1 MSISERN
8 PSLSRVA
15 VLAAGGGAGVIRV
28 DFDAGVIA
36 NVAVLTIGKAQGHQ
50 FFIDEVSLRQ
60 ALELMQ
66 AMPEGLK
73 VRVRHPTPAELQSG
87 VDNDPTRM
95 IGRLTSPRI
104 VDGCLRADLRLGEYA
119 SRVPGYGD
127 VRSYLLALAAND
139 PTGFG
144 LSPVI
149 DYEVDPATMAARI
162 HALIA
167 ADTVGTPAANPAGL
181 LAALPATH
189 ETAGDVPADFAG
201 GSVPPAPL
209 PVTAGSTPTPAKA
222 GKKGGST
229 VDPKLLEVLRA
240 AGLDPNAA
248 TPEQIQ
254 SFIDSLDESKFAD
267 LLAKAKA
274 AGVTL
279 PERTHAVPP
288 AAPASAAPA
297 AAPLAARSD
306 AVALETQRVNAIR
319 ALAALYKLQDHPV
332 VSEQIV
338 AGADLPTAKQA
349 LLAALAAKNAPIS
362 GAVSVGAD
370 RNLASLAAGLSDAVT
385 LRAGGKLERP
395 SERAREFHG
404 MRLTAMAR
412 AFLNKL
418 GVDTT
423 GMSDVAVAQLSFN
436 KAALMSRGI
445 AMLNLATGD
454 FPAILGDAINK
465 RLRAAYDETPATW
478 SAWARRNTNA
488 DFKTIS
494 VVQLSEAPNLLRVL
508 PGEEYKNGA
517 FNESREQYV
526 LQKFGRI
533 VSLNWE
539 TIINDDLSAFNR
551 IPTAMGQ
558 AAKRLEDDV
567 AYFVLLNNAV
577 MSDTGALFNSN
588 PVTTPGGHANVSAAA
603 PISVAAL
610 NTIKAAM
617 RKQVGLQGAILN
629 LEPRTLL
636 VPPDIEADA
645 VQLINSQ
652 YDPAAN
658 KLQVANPF
666 RTLNVVVEPRLSV
679 GVTLNGVT
687 VAGSASRYY
696 AAADSARIDT
706 VEVCFLESEPAPV
719 VTEEDSFRVDARS
732 FKIRHTVAAAAID
745 WRGLHRNGA

>member
-1 MSISERN
+1 MSSSARK
-8 PSLSRVA
+8 SVLSRVA
-15 VLAAGGGAGVIRV
+15 VLSANSVAGGIRVDFGAGVIE
-28 DFDAGVIA
+28 
-36 NVAVLTIGKAQGHQ
+36 NVAVLTHGKAQGHQ
-50 FFIDEVSLRQ
+50 FIIDSTSLRQ

-66 AMPEGLK
+66 SMPDGLK
-73 VRVRHPTPAELQSG
+73 VRVRHPTPAEMQSG

-119 SRVPGYGD
+119 SCVPGYGD

-149 DYEVDPATMAARI
+149 EYEIDPVTMAARI
-162 HALIA
+162 HAIIA

-181 LAALPATH
+181 LAALPANN
-189 ETAGDVPADFAG
+189 EKAGAVPAESAG
-201 GSVPPAPL
+201 GSVPLASLPA
-209 PVTAGSTPTPAKA
+209 TAGSTPTPANA
-222 GKKGGST
+222 GKKGGS
-229 VDPKLLEVLRA
+229 VMDPKLLEVLRA

-254 SFIDSLDESKFAD
+254 LFVDSLDDAKYAD

-274 AGVTL
+274 TGVTL
-279 PERTHAVPP
+279 PERTHAAPP
-288 AAPASAAPA
+288 APAAVAPAS
-297 AAPLAARSD
+297 APLAARSD

-319 ALAALYKLQDHPV
+319 ALAAVYQLQDHPV

-338 AGADLPTAKQA
+338 AGSDLPAAKQA
-349 LLAALAAKNAPIS
+349 LLSALAAKNAPIS
-362 GAVSVGAD
+362 GVVSVGAD

-385 LRAGGKLERP
+385 LRAGGKIERP

-412 AFLNKL
+412 AFLNKI

-436 KAALMSRGI
+436 KSALMSRGI

-488 DFKTIS
+488 DFKTIN
-494 VVQLSEAPNLLRVL
+494 VVQLSEAPSLLRVM

-517 FNESREQYV
+517 FTESREQYV

-539 TIINDDLSAFNR
+539 TIINDDLSAFSR

-567 AYFVLLNNAV
+567 AYFVLLNNAA
-577 MSDTGALFNSN
+577 MSDAGLLFNGN

-603 PISVAAL
+603 AISVAAL

-666 RTLNVVVEPRLSV
+666 RTLNVVVEPRLSL
-679 GVTLNGVT
+679 GVNLNGVT
-687 VAGSASRYY
+687 AAGSASRYY
-696 AAADSARIDT
+696 AVADSARIDT

-719 VTEEDSFRVDARS
+719 VTEEDAFRVDARS